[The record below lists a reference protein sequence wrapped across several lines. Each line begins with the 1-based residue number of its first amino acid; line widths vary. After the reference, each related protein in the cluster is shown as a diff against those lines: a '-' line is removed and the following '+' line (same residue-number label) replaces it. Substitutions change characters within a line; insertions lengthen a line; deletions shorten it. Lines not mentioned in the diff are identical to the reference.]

1 MKNLHQIRAAN
12 SINVKI
18 TKDKEDSKT
27 IAKKVPAM
35 IIENGL
41 IATAAFAIE
50 SNKSGY
56 KSVFEDAIIPHL
68 QHDLISIVPKQ
79 SKDEKET
86 TFVINDL
93 GGFIRYLT
101 LIDSS
106 ILRLITSE
114 TLQYL
119 NYLRRFATDKE
130 V

>member
-1 MKNLHQIRAAN
+1 MKNLNQIRAAN
-12 SINVKI
+12 SINI
-18 TKDKEDSKT
+18 TIKKDKEDSKT

-68 QHDLISIVPKQ
+68 QHNLIAIVPNQ
-79 SKDEKET
+79 TKDEKDNS
-86 TFVINDL
+86 FYIKDL
-93 GGFIRYLT
+93 DSFIKYLT
-101 LIDSS
+101 LVDSA

>member
-1 MKNLHQIRAAN
+1 MKNLSQIRAAN
-12 SINVKI
+12 SINIKI
-18 TKDKEDSKT
+18 KKDKEDSKT

-50 SNKSGY
+50 SDKKGY

-68 QHDLISIVPKQ
+68 QHNLIAIVP
-79 SKDEKET
+79 EKYENRT
-86 TFVINDL
+86 TNDL

-101 LIDSS
+101 LIDSAK
-106 ILRLITSE
+106 LRLITSE
-114 TLQYL
+114 SLQYL

-130 V
+130 D